1 MNKFLMLTK
10 VVENGGEEA
19 VEETVS
25 FLQRLNDNPG
35 ALQFAGLVIAA
46 IGVIALIVSMRKK
59 GRK

>member
-1 MNKFLMLTK
+1 MNKFLMLTE
-10 VVENGGEEA
+10 VVENGGEEV

-25 FLQRLNDNPG
+25 FLERLNENPG